1 MNSENKEYEKNY
13 LEYKNQLEQWKY
25 DVENSKNSCN

>member
-1 MNSENKEYEKNY
+1 MDSGNKEYEINH